1 MAKNVKKWGLVVILC
16 LLALSVVG
24 CSACGLWPVARLV
37 RCPDLRQTRTARA
50 PVRAA
55 VAATPTPLMPQ
66 VVGQGDLEESLLIN
80 IYKRVNPA
88 VVNIRVIQRVD
99 GSSLG
104 LPDVPGIQDN
114 NDQFQQGV
122 GSGFVIDDDGH
133 IITNNHVVE
142 KAEDVQVTFADG
154 TIVRATVVGTDA
166 DSDLAVIRVDPSQ
179 SPLVS
184 VELGDSDQVQVGQ
197 RALALGNPFGLRGT
211 LTVGI
216 VSALGRSL
224 ALGRTSAAIG
234 GRFTIPELV
243 QTDAAINPGNS
254 GGPLLDSQGRVIG
267 VTTAYEANASG
278 VGFAVPVN
286 TLKRVVPALIKNGH
300 YAYPW
305 LGISGTDLS
314 LDLIEAM
321 NLPVRRGAIVAE
333 VTPDSPAAKAG
344 LRGNGQTVNK
354 SGREIQVGGD
364 VITAIDAQTVERFD
378 DILVYIL
385 RHAEVGQTVTLTVVR
400 GGRQQTVQVK
410 LAERPGK

>member
-1 MAKNVKKWGLVVILC
+1 MAQNVKKCVLIVVLS
-16 LLALSVVG
+16 LLALSAVG
-24 CSACGLWPVARLV
+24 CCACGLWPAA
-37 RCPDLRQTRTARA
+37 RQTRT
-50 PVRAA
+50 PVPA
-55 VAATPTPLMPQ
+55 VAAVTPTPYMPQ
-66 VVGQGDLEESLLIN
+66 IVGQADVEEPLLIA

-99 GSSLG
+99 GSGLG
-104 LPDVPGIQDN
+104 LPDVPGMQDDT
-114 NDQFQQGV
+114 DQFQQGV
-122 GSGFVIDDDGH
+122 GSGFVMDNDGH

-142 KAEDVQVTFADG
+142 NAEDVQVTFADG
-154 TIVRATVVGTDA
+154 TIVRATVIGTDP
-166 DSDLAVIRVDPSQ
+166 DSDLAVIHVDPSQ
-179 SPLVS
+179 SPLIP
-184 VELGDSDQVQVGQ
+184 VELGDSDRVQVGQ

-211 LTVGI
+211 LTTGI

-224 ALGRTSAAIG
+224 ALGRVSAAIG
-234 GRFTIPELV
+234 GRFTIPELI

-286 TLKRVVPALIKNGH
+286 TVRRVVPELIKSGH

-321 NLPVRRGAIVAE
+321 NLPVRRGAVVTE

-344 LRGNGQTVNK
+344 LRGNDETVDR
-354 SGREIQVGGD
+354 SGRKIEVGGD
-364 VITAIDAQTVERFD
+364 VVTAIDAQTVERFD

-385 RHAEVGQTVTLTVVR
+385 RHAEVGQTVTLTIVR
-400 GGRQQTVQVK
+400 DGRQQTVQVK
-410 LAERPGK
+410 LVERPGK

>member
-1 MAKNVKKWGLVVILC
+1 MNQTVKRWGLVVILC
-16 LLALSVVG
+16 LLALSIVG
-24 CSACGLWPVARLV
+24 CSACGLWPATRSVGSRNPGQTGTLSAPARV
-37 RCPDLRQTRTARA
+37 
-50 PVRAA
+50 A
-55 VAATPTPLMPQ
+55 VAATSTPPAPL
-66 VVGQGDLEESLLIN
+66 VVGQGDPEEPLLIS

-104 LPDVPGIQDN
+104 LPDVPGIQGN

-122 GSGFVIDDDGH
+122 GSGFVMDSDGH

-142 KAEDVQVTFADG
+142 SAEDIQVTFADG
-154 TIVRATVVGTDA
+154 TIVRATVIGTDP
-166 DSDLAVIRVDPSQ
+166 DSDLAVIHVDPSQ

-211 LTVGI
+211 LTAGI

-234 GRFTIPELV
+234 GRFTIPELI

-286 TLKRVVPALIKNGH
+286 TLKRVVPALIQSGH

-321 NLPVRRGAIVAE
+321 SLPVRRGAIVAE

-344 LRGNGQTVNK
+344 LRGNDQSVNK

-400 GGRQQTVQVK
+400 GGRQQSIQVK
-410 LAERPGK
+410 LAERPGE